1 MVAVSF
7 ALSVWQGIERRDVN
21 KAQIAT
27 AEIANKSLAV
37 SNDSK
42 QIAAQALQAVQEA
55 NNLTETANN
64 LTEIANNLTAQ
75 DVGVETQ
82 GVLFSIYTYCL
93 DHPEVRISIFDIIS
107 LLT

>member
-7 ALSVWQGIERRDVN
+7 ALSVWQGLERHNVN

-37 SNDSK
+37 SKDSE
-42 QIAAQALQAVQEA
+42 QIAAQALQAVQQA

-64 LTEIANNLTAQ
+64 LTEISNNLTAQ
-75 DVGVETQ
+75 NVDAETR

-93 DHPEVRISIFDIIS
+93 DHPQVWIFLFNVI
-107 LLT
+107 T